1 MKLLLPDTLERA
13 EYVVVHM
20 TVPKKEFSNARILE
34 LYRMRWRIELV
45 FKP

>member
-1 MKLLLPDTLERA
+1 LLPDTLEHA
-13 EYVVVHM
+13 EFVVVHM